1 MNKFKKIVTATS
13 LVLVTLLSACSSEDL
28 MDYTEKETYEVAKDA
43 VVESSSFLD
52 NLINATEQT
61 QESSNE
67 SLKTVTVERVIDGDT
82 IVFQD
87 GSKARFLSIN
97 TPEITKGK
105 NEPFGQEAQEFLTQ
119 LVKGKEIQIISD
131 PKAGETDKYGRLLVH
146 AFVGGKSIQYML
158 IAEGLAKVAY
168 LYDDYEY
175 TDLYKDAEEIA
186 KNNGLNI
193 WSISGYADSEE
204 NVFNLNAVQKSLF
217 DGASSSVDKVMELF
231 HDAKEILKQ

>member
-1 MNKFKKIVTATS
+1 MDIVD
-13 LVLVTLLSACSSEDL
+13 EH
-28 MDYTEKETYEVAKDA
+28 
-43 VVESSSFLD
+43 SSFLD
-52 NLINATEQT
+52 NLINSIDQT

-67 SLKTVTVERVIDGDT
+67 GLKTVTVERVIDGDT
-82 IVFQD
+82 IVFRN
-87 GSKARFLSIN
+87 GSKAHLLSIN

-105 NEPFGQEAQEFLTQ
+105 NEPFGQEAQEFLAQ
-119 LVKGKEIQIISD
+119 LVEGKEIQIKSD
-131 PKAGETDKYGRLLVH
+131 HRAGETDKYGRLLVH
-146 AFVGGKSIQYML
+146 AFIGGKSVQYML

-168 LYDDYEY
+168 IYDDYEF
-175 TDLYKDAEEIA
+175 TDLYKDAEELA

-204 NVFNLNAVQKSLF
+204 NVFNSNAVQKSLL